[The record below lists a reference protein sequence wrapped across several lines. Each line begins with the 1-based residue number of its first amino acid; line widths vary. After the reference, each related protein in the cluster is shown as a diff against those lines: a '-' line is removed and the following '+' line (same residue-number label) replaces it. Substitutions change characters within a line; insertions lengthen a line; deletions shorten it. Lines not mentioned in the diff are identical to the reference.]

1 MNIGDIY
8 TQHHAEKGR
17 LGFSILEEVRAKWF
31 LDRLPKNAGSFLDLG
46 CRDGKLTEHF
56 KDKAGRILGV
66 DVDRVA
72 LDQARA
78 RLPQSEFMEMDLL
91 GDWHE
96 IGDRKFDVILCS
108 EVLEHVYFPERV
120 VSKVAEH
127 LNPGGVFIGS
137 VPNAFFIK
145 HRLRYLFGK
154 RAGTPLEDP
163 THITQFDAGL
173 LKRILERVG
182 KDVAVQGYTRAPF
195 GGFARRWP
203 GLFAF
208 DLLFAVKK

>member
-8 TQHHAEKGR
+8 AQHHAEKRR
-17 LGFSILEEVRAKWF
+17 LGFSILEEVRAVWF
-31 LDRLPKNAGSFLDLG
+31 LDRLPENVSSFLDLG

-56 KDKAGRILGV
+56 KNKADYILGV

-78 RLPQSEFMEMDLL
+78 RLPQSEFIEMDIL
-91 GDWHE
+91 GNWHE
-96 IGDRKFDVILCS
+96 IGGRKFDVILCS

-120 VSKVAEH
+120 ISRMVEY

-154 RAGTPLEDP
+154 RVGTPLEDP

-173 LKRILERVG
+173 LKVMLERVG
-182 KDVAVQGYTRAPF
+182 KNILLQGYTRAPF
-195 GGFARRWP
+195 GNFARRWP
-203 GLFAF
+203 RLFAF